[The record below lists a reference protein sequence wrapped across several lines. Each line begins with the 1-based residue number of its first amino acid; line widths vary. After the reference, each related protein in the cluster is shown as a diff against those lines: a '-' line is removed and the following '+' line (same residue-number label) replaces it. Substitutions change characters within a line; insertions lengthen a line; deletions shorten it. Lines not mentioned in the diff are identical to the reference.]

1 MAAAKEKGREKEED
15 QDQDDLAMPR
25 NNILVKKLLGPK
37 RVQLPN
43 DRVFYARCK
52 KVGRNVFN
60 PTRVRIARTYVR
72 KIGPRKQKI
81 RRLEPEKQR
90 RRRQQASRGFE
101 IATAFDL
108 GKKSVGSSIGK
119 MLINDAIDYIPTAYK
134 NIKKKTKK
142 KTGKAVPDTGNDD

>member
-1 MAAAKEKGREKEED
+1 MAAAKEEGPGKEED

-25 NNILVKKLLGPK
+25 NNILVKKLLGPT
-37 RVQLPN
+37 RVQLLN
-43 DRVFYARCK
+43 GRVFYARCK

-60 PTRVRIARTYVR
+60 PTRVRIARTYVG

-134 NIKKKTKK
+134 NIKNKIKNKK
-142 KTGKAVPDTGNDD
+142 GKAVPDTGNDE